1 MSKFDVC
8 KDREGKFR
16 GRDDELK
23 QENMWFWLVYF
34 VVLPSQTLI
43 EH

>member
-1 MSKFDVC
+1 MED
-8 KDREGKFR
+8 EGFVER
-16 GRDDELK
+16 MDELK

-43 EH
+43 